1 MPMTP
6 RRGFIL
12 VGGLCASLAVL
23 AAPASYQC
31 DGGITFVGD
40 FSPRA
45 AQVRLD
51 GQQFTLQ
58 RAREAREARYASAR
72 DGITLTL
79 VRSQATL
86 SRKGQPPLNCTLAKR
101 TTP

>member
-1 MPMTP
+1 MRL
-6 RRGFIL
+6 RRGLIL
-12 VGGLCASLAVL
+12 VGGLCTPLMAL

-51 GQQFTLQ
+51 GQQFTLH
-58 RAREAREARYASAR
+58 RAREAREARYTSAR

-86 SRKGQPPLNCTLAKR
+86 SRKGQPILNCTLAKQ

>member
-1 MPMTP
+1 MEAPKGIAVDEVTSWLTERVPDCTP
-6 RRGFIL
+6 PL
-12 VGGLCASLAVL
+12 
-23 AAPASYQC
+23 
-31 DGGITFVGD
+31 D

-51 GQQFTLQ
+51 GQQFTLH
-58 RAREAREARYASAR
+58 RAREARGARYTSAR

-86 SRKGQPPLNCTLAKR
+86 SRKGQPILNCTLAKQ